1 MENHLEKLLYLVNN
15 DEEFVRLLTRH
26 DDRRRPRLYNLE
38 EIRYLQPLVFTVQ
51 IYSDDHMLAEMLRIL
66 DLPLIGKSQEQIVRF
81 ILAYD
86 YTQLVD
92 YAVYYDLNALNRSDI
107 YSFWE
112 RINSLYFYLVFE
124 SILDFYPHI

>member
-1 MENHLEKLLYLVNN
+1 MENHLEKLIYLVNN
-15 DEEFVRLLTRH
+15 DEEFVRLLSRH

-51 IYSDDHMLAEMLRIL
+51 IYSDEHMLAEMLRIL

-92 YAVYYDLNALNRSDI
+92 YAVY
-107 YSFWE
+107 
-112 RINSLYFYLVFE
+112 
-124 SILDFYPHI
+124 